1 MNGKWLPLLVITLF
15 ATGCTTTPYPYGRH
29 IESQNVLP
37 LRPGEPQFERGR
49 PNAFID
55 GVGWVFGIPSKIIL
69 LDSRIDNHA
78 VSTNVETA
86 LAEYLTTNDLRNV
99 KVRINEYA
107 PGGEWSRLFRNKSV
121 SWGWRYTIGVVANL
135 FYTILPGR
143 LFGGDNYNPYTDTIS
158 IYSNH
163 RAVAIHEGGHAK
175 DFAPR
180 TWKGTYAFF
189 YMLPL
194 VALYPEGKATGDA
207 IGYLRTARPAEEEKE
222 AYKVLY
228 PAYCTYIGGE
238 IGQWTPVPYVVYA
251 AAVIPGHIAGRVK
264 AAHVDKRRELEN
276 PPRTTTRTNN
286 EPAS

>member
-1 MNGKWLPLLVITLF
+1 MKNAVPVLLLF
-15 ATGCTTTPYPYGRH
+15 LVFASGCATVPYKHGRN
-29 IESQNVLP
+29 IESANVLK
-37 LRPGEPQFERGR
+37 LRPGEAQIERGR

-69 LDSRIDNHA
+69 LDSRMDNH
-78 VSTNVETA
+78 VISPEVEQA
-86 LAEYLTTNDLRNV
+86 LAEYLATNDLRNV

-121 SWGWRYTIGVVANL
+121 GWGWRYTIGIIANL

-143 LFGGDNYNPYTDTIS
+143 IFGGDNYNPYTDTINL
-158 IYSNH
+158 YSNH

-180 TWKGTYAFF
+180 NWKGTYAFF

-194 VALYPEGKATGDA
+194 VALYPEARATGDA
-207 IGYLRTARPAEEEKE
+207 IGYLRADRSAEEEKE

-238 IGQWTPVPYVVYA
+238 IGQWTPVPYVIYF

-264 AAHVDKRRELEN
+264 ASQVDERRK
-276 PPRTTTRTNN
+276 N
-286 EPAS
+286 EHEAAREPGNE

>member
-1 MNGKWLPLLVITLF
+1 MRNAVLVLLLLVF
-15 ATGCTTTPYPYGRH
+15 ATGCATVPYKYGH
-29 IESQNVLP
+29 NIESKNVLK
-37 LRPGEPQFERGR
+37 LRPGEAQIERGR

-55 GVGWVFGIPSKIIL
+55 GVGWVFGIPSKILL
-69 LDSRIDNHA
+69 LDSRMDNH
-78 VSTNVETA
+78 SISPEVEQA
-86 LAEYLTTNDLRNV
+86 LAEYLATNAMRNV

-121 SWGWRYTIGVVANL
+121 GWGWRYTIGIIANL

-143 LFGGDNYNPYTDTIS
+143 IFGGDNYNPYTDTIS

-180 TWKGTYAFF
+180 NWKGTYAFF

-194 VALYPEGKATGDA
+194 VALFPEAKATGDA
-207 IGYLRTARPAEEEKE
+207 IGYLRTQPAEDEKQG
-222 AYKVLY
+222 YKVLY

-238 IGQWTPVPYVVYA
+238 FGQFTPFPFVVYLG
-251 AAVIPGHIAGRVK
+251 AVIPGHIAGRVK
-264 AAHVDKRRELEN
+264 ASHVDERRAEESLPAAEPEDN
-276 PPRTTTRTNN
+276 PAP
-286 EPAS
+286 